1 MTNHIN
7 DHNSCQNDDVVLDG
21 NNIYPVEILQEKN
34 AFDTFAAD
42 WTDRTNSCS
51 KCMKSPLT
59 DESFGPATSILNVD
73 LKKRFPLPHPQKVF
87 LPGKFHMCFWI
98 WVASGWQR
106 RVRVPACLQR
116 IVSYPS
122 LMLASNKK
130 VSLPCESWNHLQKP
144 MTFPSSDNASIHF
157 APMLIFFET
166 IK

>member
-1 MTNHIN
+1 VTNHIN

-21 NNIYPVEILQEKN
+21 NNIYPLEILQEKN

-87 LPGKFHMCFWI
+87 LPGKFDMCF
-98 WVASGWQR
+98 
-106 RVRVPACLQR
+106 
-116 IVSYPS
+116 
-122 LMLASNKK
+122 
-130 VSLPCESWNHLQKP
+130 
-144 MTFPSSDNASIHF
+144 
-157 APMLIFFET
+157 
-166 IK
+166 